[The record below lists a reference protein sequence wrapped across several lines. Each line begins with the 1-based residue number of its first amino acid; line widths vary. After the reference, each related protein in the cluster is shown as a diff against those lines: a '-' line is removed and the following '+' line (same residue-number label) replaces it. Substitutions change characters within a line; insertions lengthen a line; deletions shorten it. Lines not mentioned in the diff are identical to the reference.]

1 MAKNWAIF
9 VGDYKKGKNQP
20 RLSALDKIEKF
31 LKEKKMIHIDKND
44 SFTRGQYE
52 ILKIDYI
59 KWDNKKSLNKAEVSV
74 FSHFWEYLQ

>member
-1 MAKNWAIF
+1 
-9 VGDYKKGKNQP
+9 
-20 RLSALDKIEKF
+20 
-31 LKEKKMIHIDKND
+31 MIHIDKND